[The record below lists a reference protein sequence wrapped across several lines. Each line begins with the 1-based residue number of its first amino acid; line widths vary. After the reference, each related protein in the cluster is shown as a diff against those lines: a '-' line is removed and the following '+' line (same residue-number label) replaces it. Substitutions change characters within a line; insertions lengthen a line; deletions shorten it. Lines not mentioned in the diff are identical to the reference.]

1 MMRCEN
7 CRPLLLEYLYD
18 VLEADEHQAIE
29 AHLKDCPACQEG
41 LVQAKGQQQLLA
53 AAAKMEFPN
62 VRFTAPSAAVQS
74 APQAGESGEQAVTPN
89 VLLLQRPA
97 RPRRWRHWLVAAAVL
112 LALGAAIPGVWFSH
126 EYTRTEQIVAAGDQ
140 RIRQA
145 KNDFDDAQKELT
157 ALPAQTRARLE
168 GIEQAQRDAQL
179 RVQVQGPASLRA
191 GAPTEY
197 RIYTTNLNGQPAA
210 AKVSVE
216 VKDRGQA
223 LGKPVEVAEAGPGL
237 YRLTLPPDLPVK
249 PGSQPTLVVSARRDN
264 GSAAD
269 LREELQLA
277 APVYVTHLEIDRPMY
292 QVGDRVHFRSL
303 TLDRFSLKPAE
314 EDLAL
319 QYVLTLPG
327 GAQQVIAQGKT
338 ALQDETTHSPL
349 LGPDKK
355 PLRGVGAG
363 SVHLDDNWP
372 GGEYA
377 LTVRDL
383 TGRTPEQRR
392 KFIVN
397 KYRKPNL
404 RMELDYS
411 RKSYGPGDEVAAR
424 CKVKYLDGRPVA
436 NCIVMSGVHI
446 DGKSYGADGHL
457 STRQFI
463 SRTDAEGIVIVRFK
477 LPDQMERG
485 LGTLTVNFTPPG
497 LLDSIVRPIPIVL
510 KDLDVE
516 FYPEGGDL
524 VAGLP
529 TRVYFQVR
537 TKLDKPADL
546 RGQLLEDDKPL
557 GGTVE
562 TLASEKDPELNQ
574 GMGRFEFTPKAGHK
588 YTLKI
593 DTPVGITKHYPLPD
607 IKADGVVLS
616 LPQGVVGADESIPVT
631 VRSTSKRNLLVGVYC
646 RGRLLDST
654 ELSAIHFTGNEAH
667 AVLKP
672 AGGAGGV
679 CRVTVFEVLPGE
691 GARRQLRPSA
701 ERLLYRQPAE
711 RVELALKPDQSTY
724 VPRQTVRMGVEAT
737 TEKGQPAPAVVLLR
751 VVDKSVL
758 TLADDKTLR
767 SMLTHFLLTTEVRR
781 PEELEYADF
790 LLGSHPRA
798 AEALDLLLGTQ
809 GWRRFA
815 EQDPGKFRHD
825 QKEEAE
831 RLLVTI
837 GQSQPQTTDLT
848 RQELAR
854 VQEQSQQRTTEL
866 REQLT
871 HAQREAKEADEDHDY
886 RAALAALASYDD
898 FIHRARFVGAPAL
911 GALLMLA
918 ALVCLLLGLGRRL
931 ARALPY
937 YVGAAACVAAAVLLV
952 QANLNVGPPAL
963 HGPDR
968 EVAMM
973 MAPSAE
979 EKAAEPAPPPR
990 ADEGAAHDRADQ
1002 NAAAGKGGGIANRG
1016 NMMRPP
1022 MVGGGGPMAKM
1033 AKPMAQMAPQGGGPG
1048 MPAPGMAP
1056 GGVGMPADPGRMLD
1070 AFAQRKGD
1078 GAQQD
1083 QRRLMDK
1090 QKDAAPRAM
1099 MMKKMDPAFLQP
1111 GMGIN
1116 GGMMGIG
1123 GGGAGPAAPGGMMG
1137 FGGGMPGA
1145 APMGRPGPIG
1155 MGGRFG
1161 PADMEEVRKRAIAAM
1176 PPLVVREYRHARA
1189 DGPADQRHDFAETL
1203 YWHPVLVLD
1212 GGKKEISFDLGDS
1225 LGDFEVTAFV
1235 HTLDGRL
1242 GSATKMLTSVLPLT
1256 VQPRTPLEVT
1266 AGDTLTLPVA
1276 VANNTS
1282 QARTAQVLVG
1292 EHAHLSLVD
1301 GGPSASLSVPA
1312 GSAARHLFRFRPIT
1326 QEGTASLAFT
1336 AQAEGSP
1343 ADTVRTTFRIAPE
1356 GFPIAGSHSDVLEK
1370 SATADVVLPND
1381 WIKGTLKCQVQVYPS
1396 TLADLQKGLE
1406 GLLREPN
1413 GCFEQTSTSNYPN
1426 LLILQ
1431 YLKESDQAKPE
1442 IERHA
1447 RELLDRGYQKLLAF
1461 ECTNPQKN
1469 ARQGYEWFGGTA
1481 PAHEA
1486 LTAYGLME
1494 FRDMARVRDVD
1505 PAMLQRTQGYLL
1517 GQRDGKG
1524 GFRRNPRALDTF
1536 GRAPEA
1542 ITNAYIVWALTE
1554 GGKDDDVTTELKAL
1568 HEQAKSSK
1576 DPYFLSLVAN
1586 SLINRAKTADAAT
1599 LLKKVTEVQKPDG
1612 HLDAEQT
1619 SITGSGGRDLQIE
1632 TTALA
1637 VLGWLKANPGEFNA
1651 PVQKAI
1657 RWIGQQRGGYGGF
1670 GSTQSTI
1677 LALKALILYTKA
1689 NKKTPEPG
1697 ELHLFVGERQV
1708 GTLPFAAGITE
1719 PLTLNVPD
1727 AESTLK
1733 PGKNTLRVEIT
1744 GKNVFPYT
1752 LSWTY
1757 QTRQPA
1763 SAENCPVKLSAK
1775 LDHPDAREGET
1786 VRVNVHVENASG
1798 KGQGM
1803 AVAILGLPGGLTVP
1817 EDMKQLK
1824 DYTRPPA
1831 DGQRPL
1837 VSYFEIRGRE
1847 LVLYWRDLAPDQKI
1861 DVPIDLLCRIPGQYS
1876 GPASRAYLYYN
1887 ADAKHWVE
1895 PLKVNIAAKAN

>member
-1 MMRCEN
+1 
-7 CRPLLLEYLYD
+7 
-18 VLEADEHQAIE
+18 
-29 AHLKDCPACQEG
+29 
-41 LVQAKGQQQLLA
+41 
-53 AAAKMEFPN
+53 
-62 VRFTAPSAAVQS
+62 
-74 APQAGESGEQAVTPN
+74 
-89 VLLLQRPA
+89 
-97 RPRRWRHWLVAAAVL
+97 
-112 LALGAAIPGVWFSH
+112 
-126 EYTRTEQIVAAGDQ
+126 
-140 RIRQA
+140 
-145 KNDFDDAQKELT
+145 
-157 ALPAQTRARLE
+157 
-168 GIEQAQRDAQL
+168 
-179 RVQVQGPASLRA
+179 
-191 GAPTEY
+191 
-197 RIYTTNLNGQPAA
+197 
-210 AKVSVE
+210 
-216 VKDRGQA
+216 
-223 LGKPVEVAEAGPGL
+223 
-237 YRLTLPPDLPVK
+237 
-249 PGSQPTLVVSARRDN
+249 
-264 GSAAD
+264 
-269 LREELQLA
+269 
-277 APVYVTHLEIDRPMY
+277 
-292 QVGDRVHFRSL
+292 
-303 TLDRFSLKPAE
+303 
-314 EDLAL
+314 
-319 QYVLTLPG
+319 
-327 GAQQVIAQGKT
+327 
-338 ALQDETTHSPL
+338 
-349 LGPDKK
+349 
-355 PLRGVGAG
+355 
-363 SVHLDDNWP
+363 
-372 GGEYA
+372 
-377 LTVRDL
+377 
-383 TGRTPEQRR
+383 
-392 KFIVN
+392 
-397 KYRKPNL
+397 
-404 RMELDYS
+404 
-411 RKSYGPGDEVAAR
+411 
-424 CKVKYLDGRPVA
+424 VA
-436 NCIVMSGVHI
+436 NCIVLAGVHI
-446 DGKSYGADGHL
+446 DGKSYGADGNL
-457 STRQFI
+457 SQRQFVL
-463 SRTDAEGIVIVRFK
+463 RTDAEGVVIVRFK
-477 LPDQMERG
+477 LPPQMQRG
-485 LGTLTVNFTPPG
+485 LGTLTVTFTPPG
-497 LLDSIVRPIPIVL
+497 LPDSIVRPIPVVL

-516 FYPEGGDL
+516 FSPEGGDL

-557 GGTVE
+557 GVTVE

-588 YTLKI
+588 YALKI

-616 LPQGVVGADESIPVT
+616 LPQGVVRADESIPVT

-654 ELSAIHFTGNEAH
+654 ELSAIHFTGKEAH

-672 AGGAGGV
+672 SGGAGGV
-679 CRVTVFEVLPGE
+679 CRVTVFDVLPGE
-691 GARRQLRPSA
+691 GARRQLRPMA

-724 VPRQTVRMGVEAT
+724 VPRQTVRLNVEAT
-737 TEKGQPAPAVVLLR
+737 TEKDQPALAVVLLR

-767 SMLTHFLLTTEVRR
+767 SMPTHFLLTTEVRR

-815 EQDPGKFRHD
+815 EQDPDKFRRE

-848 RQELAR
+848 RQELTRA
-854 VQEQSQQRTTEL
+854 QEESQHRTTEL
-866 REQLT
+866 HEQIARAERET
-871 HAQREAKEADEDHDY
+871 KEASEDEDH
-886 RAALAALASYDD
+886 RAAVAALASYDD
-898 FIHRARFVGAPAL
+898 FIHRARLVGAPAL
-911 GALLMLA
+911 EAILVLA
-918 ALVCLLLGLGRRL
+918 ALVCLVLAFSRRL

-937 YVGAAACVAAAVLLV
+937 YVGAVACVVVAVLML
-952 QANLNVGPPAL
+952 QANLNVGRPAL
-963 HGPDR
+963 PGPDQ

-973 MAPSAE
+973 AAPAAGAKTAD
-979 EKAAEPAPPPR
+979 KAGEPVPPPR
-990 ADEGAAHDRADQ
+990 ADEGAPKGKEDQ
-1002 NAAAGKGGGIANRG
+1002 NAGGAKGAMPRPGA

-1022 MVGGGGPMAKM
+1022 MMMKKAMPMAKM
-1033 AKPMAQMAPQGGGPG
+1033 GPQGGGG
-1048 MPAPGMAP
+1048 AMPAPGGMPPPAP
-1056 GGVGMPADPGRMLD
+1056 GMHIAPAQMPVADG
-1070 AFAQRKGD
+1070 QGQGQGQGKG
-1078 GAQQD
+1078 GPQD
-1083 QRRLMDK
+1083 QRRPMEKPKDAMPRALMDR
-1090 QKDAAPRAM
+1090 RAE
-1099 MMKKMDPAFLQP
+1099 QP
-1111 GMGIN
+1111 PMGIN

-1123 GGGAGPAAPGGMMG
+1123 GGGMAPGGMMG
-1137 FGGGMPGA
+1137 FGGGPPVGGA
-1145 APMGRPGPIG
+1145 AMVGGPGRMGV
-1155 MGGRFG
+1155 GGAFAA
-1161 PADMEEVRKRAIAAM
+1161 ADMEQMRKQAVAAM
-1176 PPLVVREYRHARA
+1176 PSLVVREYRHTRA

-1225 LGDFEVTAFV
+1225 LGDFEVTAFA

-1266 AGDTLTLPVA
+1266 AGDILTLPVA

-1282 QARTAQVLVG
+1282 QARTAQVLVAD
-1292 EHAHLSLVD
+1292 HANLSLVD

-1312 GSAARHLFRFRPIT
+1312 GSAARHLFRFRPLT
-1326 QEGTASLAFT
+1326 QEGTATLAYT

-1343 ADTVRTTFRIAPE
+1343 GDTVRTTFRIAPE
-1356 GFPIAGSHSDVLEK
+1356 GFPIARSHSDVLEK
-1370 SATADVVLPND
+1370 SATADVVLPGD

-1442 IERHA
+1442 IEHRA

-1461 ECTNPQKN
+1461 ECTNSAKN
-1469 ARQGYEWFGGTA
+1469 AREGYEWFGGTA

-1517 GQRDGKG
+1517 AQRDGKG

-1554 GGKDDDVTTELKAL
+1554 GGKDDDVTTELNAL

-1599 LLKKVTEVQKPDG
+1599 LLKKVTEMQKPDG

-1697 ELHLFVGERQV
+1697 ELRLFVGERQV
-1708 GTLPFAAGITE
+1708 GTLPFVAGVTE
-1719 PLTLNVPD
+1719 PLTLAMPD

-1763 SAENCPVKLSAK
+1763 SADNCPVKLSAK
-1775 LDHPDAREGET
+1775 LDRPDAREGET

-1861 DVPIDLLCRIPGQYS
+1861 DVPIDLLCRIPGEYH